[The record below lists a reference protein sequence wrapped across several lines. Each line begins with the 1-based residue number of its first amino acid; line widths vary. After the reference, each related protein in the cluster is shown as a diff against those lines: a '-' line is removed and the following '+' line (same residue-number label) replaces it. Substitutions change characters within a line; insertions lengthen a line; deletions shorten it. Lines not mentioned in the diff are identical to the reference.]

1 MMRVQG
7 RTEMKRSRLIFRRL
21 LAATQAA
28 ALICLFSVLSA
39 CSSVRTFLPQQAPV
53 CVLPPNASYT
63 QIVNHLNAQTE
74 GVYGWQ
80 SSSVKIRARQKG
92 GIPVSLSAMLA
103 VEQPQRFRLVASSPL
118 GPEVD
123 FGSNDERF
131 WFWVKRSD
139 QKNIFTVRHDQYEA
153 MGSQLNIPFEPGW
166 LLEALR
172 VVPLNEKELSIQK
185 EGQNSPN
192 VKLISDRLLPNG
204 KLVQKIIVVNL
215 CTGNI
220 IEQSLYDSQ
229 GQRIATATLGEYRT
243 CGATNALLPHVI
255 KLDWPQAGIVMTMT
269 MSQISV
275 NPGVPSDVW
284 GLPQIPGYPVLDLA
298 AGLPQVHQQEAS
310 LRQRPHPIE
319 SRVAERHEPAWAD
332 SPSNEPQWRPA
343 QSEPQFGFGE
353 PDTFP
358 ASNPQPPPEENPFRS
373 PDTFEETAEEAPGR
387 VRL

>member
-1 MMRVQG
+1 
-7 RTEMKRSRLIFRRL
+7 MKRLRPGLSRLL
-21 LAATQAA
+21 TASKVA
-28 ALICLFSVLSA
+28 ALICMLLFLSA
-39 CSSVRTFLPQQAPV
+39 CSSVRTFLPEQAPV

-63 QIVNHLNAQTE
+63 QIVNHLNAQTQ

-103 VEQPQRFRLVASSPL
+103 VEQPRRFRLRASSPL
-118 GPEVD
+118 GAEVD

-131 WFWVKRSD
+131 WFWVKRSE
-139 QKNIFTVRHDQYEA
+139 QKNVFTVRHDQYEA

-204 KLVQKIIVVNL
+204 KLVQKILVVNL
-215 CTGNI
+215 CTGHI

-229 GQRIATATLGEYRT
+229 GQRIATATLGEYRV
-243 CGATNALLPHVI
+243 CANSSAVLPHVI

-269 MSQISV
+269 ISHINV
-275 NPGVPSDVW
+275 NPASIPADVW
-284 GLPQIPGYPVLDLA
+284 GLPQIQGYPVLDLA
-298 AGLPQVHQQEAS
+298 AGLPRPVRQEAS
-310 LRQRPHPIE
+310 LHQQRPRPIE
-319 SRVAERHEPAWAD
+319 SRVAERVEPEWATSD
-332 SPSNEPQWRPA
+332 NSEPQWKP
-343 QSEPQFGFGE
+343 SPFGFDE

-358 ASNPQPPPEENPFRS
+358 ASNVQPQVEDNPFRPPNS
-373 PDTFEETAEEAPGR
+373 FEETAEERPGR

>member
-1 MMRVQG
+1 
-7 RTEMKRSRLIFRRL
+7 MKRSRLIFRRL
-21 LAATQAA
+21 LATSQSA
-28 ALICLFSVLSA
+28 ALICLLLFLSA
-39 CSSVRTFLPQQAPV
+39 CSSMRTFLPHQAPV

-92 GIPVSLSAMLA
+92 GIPISLSAMLA
-103 VEQPQRFRLVASSPL
+103 VEQPQRFRLWASSPL

-131 WFWVKRSD
+131 WFWVKRNE

-172 VVPLNEKELSIQK
+172 VVPLNDKELSIQK

-204 KLVQKIIVVNL
+204 KLVQKILIVNL
-215 CTGNI
+215 CTGHI

-243 CGATNALLPHVI
+243 CGTSNAVLPHVI
-255 KLDWPQAGIVMTMT
+255 KLDWPQAGLAMTMT

-275 NPGVPSDVW
+275 NPGVPGDVW
-284 GLPQIPGYPVLDLA
+284 ELPQIPGYPVLDLA
-298 AGLPQVHQQEAS
+298 AGLPIPEHQEAS
-310 LRQRPHPIE
+310 HRQRPTPIN
-319 SRVAERHEPAWAD
+319 SRVAERIEPAWAN
-332 SPSNEPQWRPA
+332 SSSAEPQWRPSQA
-343 QSEPQFGFGE
+343 EPQFGFEE
-353 PDTFP
+353 PATFP
-358 ASNPQPPPEENPFRS
+358 ASTSQPLPEENPFRAPGS
-373 PDTFEETAEEAPGR
+373 FEETAEEPPGR

>member
-1 MMRVQG
+1 
-7 RTEMKRSRLIFRRL
+7 MKRSRLIFHRL
-21 LAATQAA
+21 RTATQACT
-28 ALICLFSVLSA
+28 LICCLLLLSA
-39 CSSVRTFLPQQAPV
+39 CSSVRTFLPNQAPV

-139 QKNIFTVRHDQYEA
+139 QKNIFTIRHDQYEA

-215 CTGNI
+215 CTGHI

-243 CGATNALLPHVI
+243 CGGTNAVLPHVI

-275 NPGVPSDVW
+275 NPGVPADVW

-298 AGLPQVHQQEAS
+298 AGMPRPSHPEAS
-310 LRQRPHPIE
+310 LRQRPTPIE
-319 SRVAERHEPAWAD
+319 SRVAERVEPAWAD
-332 SPSNEPQWRPA
+332 SPGPEPQWRPA
-343 QSEPQFGFGE
+343 QSQPPEFGFEE
-353 PDTFP
+353 PATFP
-358 ASNPQPPPEENPFRS
+358 ASDSLPTPEENPFRS
-373 PDTFEETAEEAPGR
+373 PGSFKETAEEPPGR

>member
-1 MMRVQG
+1 
-7 RTEMKRSRLIFRRL
+7 MKRSRLIFRRL
-21 LAATQAA
+21 RAVTQVC
-28 ALICLFSVLSA
+28 ALICCLLLLSA
-39 CSSVRTFLPQQAPV
+39 CSSVRTFLPQEAPV

-63 QIVNHLNAQTE
+63 QIVNHLNSQTQ
-74 GVYGWQ
+74 GVFGWQ

-172 VVPLNEKELSIQK
+172 VVPLNDKELAIQK

-215 CTGNI
+215 CTGHI

-243 CGATNALLPHVI
+243 CGATNAVLPHVI

-298 AGLPQVHQQEAS
+298 AGLPQVRHQEAS
-310 LRQRPHPIE
+310 IRHRPTPIE
-319 SRVAERHEPAWAD
+319 SRVAERVEPAWAD
-332 SPSNEPQWRPA
+332 SPGPEPQWRA
-343 QSEPQFGFGE
+343 TQEEPQFGFEE

-358 ASNPQPPPEENPFRS
+358 ASDTMPAPEENPFRAPGS
-373 PDTFEETAEEAPGR
+373 FEGAAEEPPGR
-387 VRL
+387 VKL

>member
-1 MMRVQG
+1 
-7 RTEMKRSRLIFRRL
+7 MKRSRLIFRRL
-21 LAATQAA
+21 RAVTQVC
-28 ALICLFSVLSA
+28 ALICCLLLLSA
-39 CSSVRTFLPQQAPV
+39 CSSVRTFLPQEAPV

-63 QIVNHLNAQTE
+63 QIVNHLNSQTQ
-74 GVYGWQ
+74 GVFGWQ

-172 VVPLNEKELSIQK
+172 VVPLNDKELAIQK

-215 CTGNI
+215 CTGHI

-229 GQRIATATLGEYRT
+229 D
-243 CGATNALLPHVI
+243 N
-255 KLDWPQAGIVMTMT
+255 
-269 MSQISV
+269 
-275 NPGVPSDVW
+275 
-284 GLPQIPGYPVLDLA
+284 
-298 AGLPQVHQQEAS
+298 
-310 LRQRPHPIE
+310 E
-319 SRVAERHEPAWAD
+319 SRPQHWVNIAPAVPRMRFCPT
-332 SPSNEPQWRPA
+332 SSSSTGHRRE
-343 QSEPQFGFGE
+343 S
-353 PDTFP
+353 
-358 ASNPQPPPEENPFRS
+358 
-373 PDTFEETAEEAPGR
+373 
-387 VRL
+387 